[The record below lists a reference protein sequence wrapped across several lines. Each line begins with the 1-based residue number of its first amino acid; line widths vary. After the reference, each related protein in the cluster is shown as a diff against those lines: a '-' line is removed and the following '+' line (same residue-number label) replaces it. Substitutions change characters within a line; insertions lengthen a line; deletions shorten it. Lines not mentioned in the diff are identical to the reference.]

1 MEYGRLSI
9 LPYMFNTSFSL
20 NLLSGSVGIV
30 LFRNIFIVKLEK
42 TFSTVFRS
50 LIAIP
55 PPPEKHYFF
64 STFKMLSLVVTC

>member
-55 PPPEKHYFF
+55 PPPYFF